1 MPGRASSSRDVA
13 WAKVGKNLFSVFWE
27 SSWDQTMPSLR
38 RLTIA
43 PSFRRFCLSSLLV
56 GDGGARRGSAVLYRM
71 LYKSVAQTDLDADE
85 IEAILEQSRRRNAAD
100 GITGVLL
107 YHNRHIMQVL
117 EGERDKIDAC
127 YARIRR
133 DPRHVN
139 VKTLS
144 YSLAGKKQ
152 FSDWFMGYD
161 KPDEISGTSEALVT
175 LEQLRARL
183 DSESDQ
189 DFGHRRM
196 AVMSRLK
203 SYLLTIANEAP
214 STT

>member
-1 MPGRASSSRDVA
+1 M
-13 WAKVGKNLFSVFWE
+13 
-27 SSWDQTMPSLR
+27 
-38 RLTIA
+38 
-43 PSFRRFCLSSLLV
+43 
-56 GDGGARRGSAVLYRM
+56 LYRL
-71 LYKSVAQTDLDADE
+71 LYKSVAQTDLDAGE
-85 IEAILEQSRRRNAAD
+85 IETILERSRRRNEAD

-117 EGERDKIDAC
+117 EGDQEKLDAC

-133 DPRHVN
+133 DPRHAQ

-144 YSLAGKKQ
+144 YSLAGQQQ
-152 FSDWFMGYD
+152 FPDWFMGYD
-161 KPDEISGTSEALVT
+161 KPDQISAPSETLVT
-175 LEQLRARL
+175 LDQLRARL
-183 DSESDQ
+183 DAQGDQ

-214 STT
+214 ASA